1 MLAAINTVDYIEND
15 YPTLSPSSSLGNLVE
30 VVSNSTRNVFPVIDA
45 ENLLIG
51 IIWLDDIRDTMFRLE
66 QYEIISVSDL
76 MVIPSTL
83 VDQSDTMDIVMKKF
97 DKSNQWILP
106 VVNEGIYQGFISKSN
121 IFTGYRDKLK
131 ISSID

>member
-1 MLAAINTVDYIEND
+1 
-15 YPTLSPSSSLGNLVE
+15 
-30 VVSNSTRNVFPVIDA
+30 
-45 ENLLIG
+45 
-51 IIWLDDIRDTMFRLE
+51 
-66 QYEIISVSDL
+66 
-76 MVIPSTL
+76 MVIPSIL

-106 VVNEGIYQGFISKSN
+106 VVNEGMYQGFISKSN